1 VCGLPPS
8 WRIQSY
14 FRGRGLP
21 TSKSALDLV
30 ICSNRLIYIAMTG
43 GQDISMIES
52 FETRFDA
59 LMNAI
64 NALSTRLT
72 DVEGVAHNNSSSGA
86 TSTTAHHPFTSV
98 PEEVVPPVIRQ
109 DTLHI
114 QQRKEPRVSMPEK
127 FDGTRSKFRGFI
139 NQVQLITMLQPE
151 RYPTEESKVGL
162 VGTLLTGS
170 ALSWFAV
177 HFEQRSPILTNFETF
192 IAALTEAF
200 GEHDK
205 ARVALNKIYA
215 LQQGSRSV
223 SVYAS
228 EYRQLAAGINWD
240 EQALMDQFYRG
251 LRDDVKDLLL
261 NFPDPCTLDEAIRQA
276 VKCDNRLFQR
286 YQDRRSSSSSRQSAH
301 TALTK
306 VHDSYQGVEDMQID
320 ATRFKPLTP
329 EEKKRRFEE
338 NLCLYCGE
346 PGHKAGSCPKKRKL
360 PVTKIRSATISE
372 NKDGQSQ

>member
-1 VCGLPPS
+1 M
-8 WRIQSY
+8 
-14 FRGRGLP
+14 
-21 TSKSALDLV
+21 A
-30 ICSNRLIYIAMTG
+30 G
-43 GQDISMIES
+43 GQDVSMTES
-52 FETRFDA
+52 FESKFDA

-64 NALSTRLT
+64 NALSTRLAE
-72 DVEGVAHNNSSSGA
+72 VEGVTYNNSSSGT
-86 TSTTAHHPFTSV
+86 TSTRGHPSFTSV

-114 QQRKEPRVSMPEK
+114 QQRKEPRVSLPEK

-139 NQVQLITMLQPE
+139 NQVQLITMLQPD

-170 ALSWFAV
+170 ALSWFAPL
-177 HFEQRSPILTNFETF
+177 FEQRSPILSNFETF
-192 IAALTEAF
+192 LAALTEAF

-215 LQQGSRSV
+215 LRQGSRSV

-228 EYRQLAAGINWD
+228 EYRQLAADINWG

-261 NFPDPCTLDEAIRQA
+261 NFPDPCTLDEAINQA
-276 VKCDNRLFQR
+276 VRCDNRLFQR
-286 YQDRRSSSSSRQSAH
+286 YQDRRSSSFSRQSIP
-301 TALTK
+301 TAITK
-306 VHDSYQGVEDMQID
+306 NHNSYQGIEDMQID
-320 ATRFKPLTP
+320 ATRFKPLTQ
-329 EEKKRRFEE
+329 EENKRRFEE

-346 PGHKAGSCPKKRKL
+346 PGHRANDCSKKRKL
-360 PVTKIRSATISE
+360 PVTKIRSATIQE

>member
-1 VCGLPPS
+1 MAGGLDVS
-8 WRIQSY
+8 
-14 FRGRGLP
+14 
-21 TSKSALDLV
+21 
-30 ICSNRLIYIAMTG
+30 MT
-43 GQDISMIES
+43 ES
-52 FETRFDA
+52 FESKFDV

-64 NALSTRLT
+64 NALTTRLAE
-72 DVEGVAHNNSSSGA
+72 VEGRVAYNNSSSGT
-86 TSTTAHHPFTSV
+86 TSTRIHQPFTSA
-98 PEEVVPPVIRQ
+98 PEEVIPSVIRQ
-109 DTLHI
+109 DPIHV
-114 QQRKEPRVSMPEK
+114 QQHKEPRVSLPEK
-127 FDGTRSKFRGFI
+127 FDGTRSKFRGFM

-170 ALSWFAV
+170 ALSWFAPL
-177 HFEQRSPILTNFETF
+177 FEQRSSILSNFKTF
-192 IAALTEAF
+192 LEAMTEAF

-215 LQQGSRSV
+215 LRQGFRSV

-228 EYRQLAAGINWD
+228 EYRQLAVDINWD

-261 NFPDPCTLDEAIRQA
+261 NFPDPCTLDETISQA

-286 YQDRRSSSSSRQSAH
+286 YQDRRSSSFPRQSERAAIAKNH
-301 TALTK
+301 N
-306 VHDSYQGVEDMQID
+306 SYEGVEDMQID

-329 EEKKRRFEE
+329 EEKKQRFEE

-346 PGHKAGSCPKKRKL
+346 PGHKIDGCPKKRKL